1 MCSLKFGCWGLNELL
16 LLKLRNLVNIRLYR
30 AQEFPYPNDTVYFSH
45 CYPYTYTDLLTDLD
59 ALVGESS
66 GALTPTGRALCVK
79 RETLCETLAGNT
91 CFLVSIDDPRV
102 GPIGTGSRRES
113 LRSAAGE
120 ASSISASGLNSSR
133 RSSLEKAASNGYH
146 PAATDYPTLGPEKLF
161 DGSAA
166 DPRDLNKRVVI
177 VTARVHP
184 GEPNSSWMMKGLL
197 EFLASPHYIAQVYT
211 LPNTALYTS

>member
-1 MCSLKFGCWGLNELL
+1 M
-16 LLKLRNLVNIRLYR
+16 LLKIRNLVNIRLSR
-30 AQEFPYPNDTVYFSH
+30 AQEFLYPNDTVYFSH

-66 GALTPTGRALCVK
+66 GALTPTNPTGRALCVK

-197 EFLASPHYIAQVYT
+197 EFLASPHYIAQVT
-211 LPNTALYTS
+211 LFSILYTS